1 MASVKLF
8 HVTEFAES
16 LFQSPL
22 AHRTALHPLVMLLLV
37 ALWLATAGHWPLWQ
51 TLLMHTEAGAV
62 RPAMALAV
70 FAHLFLGALI
80 WLALTCWRW
89 TFKPAITLLLVWAAL
104 GSCAM
109 WLLRAAGEAM
119 SVSPVGLMQFLLK
132 SENWSRLLS
141 LPCLLTLVAV
151 FLIPAL
157 LIWRTSLFGV
167 GCIRVS
173 SGNEKDKFVP
183 WTICFLFLFLSLLFC
198 IHRLDTAEAQV
209 IWLCWLFLAL
219 RPFS

>member
-157 LIWRTSLFGV
+157 LIWRTPIRRIPLMVSVASNGLLLVASFGLLTFSARLV
-167 GCIRVS
+167 GHALPSPIDPS
-173 SGNEKDKFVP
+173 EAPG
-183 WTICFLFLFLSLLFC
+183 IAGLLQWVAK
-198 IHRLDTAEAQV
+198 LTT
-209 IWLCWLFLAL
+209 
-219 RPFS
+219 

>member
-157 LIWRTSLFGV
+157 LIWRTPIRRIPLMVSVASNGLLLVASFGLFTFATRLV
-167 GCIRVS
+167 GHALPSPIDPS
-173 SGNEKDKFVP
+173 EAPG
-183 WTICFLFLFLSLLFC
+183 IAGLLQW
-198 IHRLDTAEAQV
+198 IAKLTT
-209 IWLCWLFLAL
+209 
-219 RPFS
+219 